1 MRRNLLSSAV
11 AAALGLASV
20 APAQIAQAQ
29 GAGDLAELK
38 AQLVTLQAKVE
49 ELEKQQKTQVET
61 QDRTT
66 DALAQT
72 RAGVGEWVSR
82 FQWKGDFRFRNENI
96 DQEFVTKERNRDRIR
111 LRAGFFARVN
121 ETLRV
126 EVQAATTENFDARS
140 SNQTLTNVNSRKP
153 FELDLAYAEWTP
165 NANWKATFGKMR
177 LPWYNTPSFFFDKDV
192 NPEGLALGWQ
202 QGTNGFFANAY
213 YIDLAERSA
222 RADSNMAGAQLGWRN
237 DVASGVRLTLAAGY
251 FAHNAVEGY
260 NTVQDTTLPGN
271 AFGNS
276 VSAVCR
282 PGITACIA
290 NDFDIFELAGDV
302 SMTAGGRPLT
312 FFFDYG
318 NNGQADFSSATIP
331 SGLDTAWALGFQWGR
346 VTGARTWEVGYI
358 HQVTEKDALF
368 GQWIDSDF
376 AAGLTDGSGG
386 AFRFGYGFARNF
398 RINAT
403 YFLNDL
409 NNDVASANGFD
420 VEYKRLQVDVNM
432 SF

>member
-1 MRRNLLSSAV
+1 MRSNLLSSAV
-11 AAALGLASV
+11 AAALGCAALAPM
-20 APAQIAQAQ
+20 ANAQ
-29 GAGDLAELK
+29 GSDLTELK
-38 AQLVTLQAKVE
+38 AQLATLQAKVE

-72 RAGVGEWVSR
+72 RAGIGEWVSR
-82 FQWKGDFRFRNENI
+82 FQWKGDFRFRNESI
-96 DQEFVTKERNRDRIR
+96 DQEFVATERNRDRIR
-111 LRAGFFARVN
+111 LRAGFLARVN
-121 ETLRV
+121 DTLRV
-126 EVQAATTENFDARS
+126 EVQAATTESFDARS

-165 NANWKATFGKMR
+165 NTSWKATFGKMR
-177 LPWYNTPSFFFDKDV
+177 LPWYTTQSFFFDKDV
-192 NPEGLALGWQ
+192 NPEGVALGWQ
-202 QGTNGFFANAY
+202 QGTNGLFANAY
-213 YIDLAERSA
+213 YIDLAERST

-237 DVASGVRLTLAAGY
+237 EIASGVRLTLAAGY

-276 VSAVCR
+276 TTTVCR

-290 NDFDIFELAGDV
+290 NDFDIFEVAGDL

-312 FFFDYG
+312 LFFDYG

-346 VTGARTWEVGYI
+346 VSGARTWEVGYI

-376 AAGLTDGSGG
+376 AAGLTDGDGG

-409 NNDVASANGFD
+409 NNDVPSANGFD
-420 VEYKRLQVDVNM
+420 VEYKRLQLDVNT